1 MTGITRA
8 LLIIRDNDVRSPRDF
23 ARLMW
28 PDSEGWKRVHKVGR
42 GSSRGAAMS
51 LAGGGFLGKLHQ
63 KGLILNNLPRER
75 IILSDKGDEKLRQEL
90 PR

>member
-51 LAGGGFLGKLHQ
+51 LAGGGFLGKLYQ
-63 KGLILNNLPRER
+63 KGLILHGFPRSR
-75 IILSDKGDEKLRQEL
+75 IILSDKGAEKLRQ
-90 PR
+90 